1 MPVGHHSKYS
11 WEIELKLKL
20 RRRLQAIR
28 EAWREDIV
36 PWWHA
41 SGKKPAGQQI
51 RELHSAW
58 RTYHRLPEQ
67 YFHYRAYCRDIDD
80 PQAFI
85 PCSLLLETQRA
96 LNARADRRF
105 GKDKRQFRVLMEAAG
120 LPVVRELL
128 TIGRDG
134 TITDAGDSALTR
146 AEAEALIANYGK
158 DLFVKPVA
166 GTKGVDA
173 RVLAPGSSSAGLF
186 DGRAW
191 IVQPRLVQHPVLSKI
206 YPGSANTIR
215 IDTLV
220 TDMQVELGMAILR
233 MGMGGLEVDNG
244 QAGGVSA
251 PVDLET
257 GRVCRPA
264 LHRLIYDTALTPYD
278 RHPDTGAPILGVELP
293 FWADLRDLVSAAAKN
308 CKNVRSIGW
317 DVALCSDGPILVEAN
332 QYWGVDLTQ
341 LHWPMRD
348 TPLGRHA
355 VAHLK
360 AGRVE

>member
-1 MPVGHHSKYS
+1 MP
-11 WEIELKLKL
+11 
-20 RRRLQAIR
+20 
-28 EAWREDIV
+28 
-36 PWWHA
+36 
-41 SGKKPAGQQI
+41 
-51 RELHSAW
+51 
-58 RTYHRLPEQ
+58 
-67 YFHYRAYCRDIDD
+67 
-80 PQAFI
+80 
-85 PCSLLLETQRA
+85 LLLETQRA
-96 LNARADRRF
+96 LNAGADRRF
-105 GKDKRQFRVLMEAAG
+105 GMDKRQFRVLMEAAG

-134 TITDAGDSALTR
+134 TITDAVDSALTR
-146 AEAEALIANYGK
+146 AEAEARIANYGK

-166 GTKGVDA
+166 GSKGIDA
-173 RVLAPGSSSAGLF
+173 RVIAPGSSAAGLF

-191 IVQPRLVQHPVLSKI
+191 IVQPRLEQHPVLSKI
-206 YPGSANTIR
+206 YPGAINTIR

-220 TDMQVELGMAILR
+220 TDMQVELGMAALR
-233 MGMGGLEVDNG
+233 MGVGGLEVDG
-244 QAGGVSA
+244 GWAGGVST

-264 LHRLIYDTALTPYD
+264 LHRRFYDTALTPYD
-278 RHPDTGAPILGVELP
+278 QHPDTGAPILGVELP

-317 DVALCSDGPILVEAN
+317 DVALCPDGPVLVEAN

-348 TPLGRHA
+348 TQLGRHA
-355 VAHLK
+355 VAYLK